1 MGSNSS
7 GKSTCV
13 KLLER
18 FYQPEAGDILLD
30 GKPLKDY
37 KDQYLHDKVAGTKS
51 FLHFVFESLKTFD

>member
-18 FYQPEAGDILLD
+18 FYQPAAGDILLD

-37 KDQYLHDKVAGTKS
+37 KDQYLHDKVVGC
-51 FLHFVFESLKTFD
+51 V